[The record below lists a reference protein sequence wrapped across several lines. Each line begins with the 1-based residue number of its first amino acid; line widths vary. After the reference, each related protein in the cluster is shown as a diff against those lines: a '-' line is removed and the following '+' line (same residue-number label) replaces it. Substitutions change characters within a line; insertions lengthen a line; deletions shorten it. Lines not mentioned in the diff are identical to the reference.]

1 MMIKLIAI
9 DLDGTLLNENSAITR
24 ESIET
29 INKAMDEGVRIVL
42 CSGRPMSG
50 LYPYIKE
57 LGLDED
63 EEYII
68 SQNGSK
74 ISTANNEIIKEIL
87 MEEADVNYLV
97 DLADKEDVGVC
108 IISGSDNYYAYNYS
122 TPAMEHDADLVFL
135 DVEVLDRDLSK
146 MENNDP
152 MVVMAVDE
160 KDKLDRFTDK
170 YEAEIS
176 KQFEFVRSC
185 STILEFLNRGI
196 GKGPALLY
204 LADYLNLDI
213 SEVMVIGD
221 ELNDLS
227 MFEIDAFKVA
237 MGNAHQDIKDRADYI
252 TLANSEDG
260 VGHAIKKFVL

>member
-1 MMIKLIAI
+1 MIKLIAI
-9 DLDGTLLNENSAITR
+9 DLDGTLLNENSAITK
-24 ESIET
+24 ESIKT
-29 INKAMDEGVRIVL
+29 INQAMDQGVRIVL

-57 LGLDED
+57 LGLDQD

-74 ISTANNEIIKEIL
+74 ISTATNETIKEVL
-87 MEEADVNYLV
+87 MEEADLNYLV
-97 DLADKEDVGVC
+97 DLADKEDVGVS
-108 IISGSDNYYAYNYS
+108 IITAGDDYYAYNFA
-122 TPAMEHDADLVFL
+122 TEAMHHDAGLVFL
-135 DVEVLDRDLSK
+135 DVEEIDRDLTR

-160 KDKLDRFTDK
+160 KEKLDSFTEK
-170 YEAEIS
+170 YEEEIS

-185 STILEFLNRGI
+185 PTILEFLNRGI

-204 LADYLNLDI
+204 LADHLNLDI

-237 MGNAHQDIKDRADYI
+237 MGNAHEDIKDRADYI
-252 TLANSEDG
+252 TLKNSEDG
-260 VGHAIKKFVL
+260 VAHAIKKFVL

>member
-1 MMIKLIAI
+1 MIKLIAI
-9 DLDGTLLNENSAITR
+9 DLDGTLLNENSTITR

-97 DLADKEDVGVC
+97 DWQGRC
-108 IISGSDNYYAYNYS
+108 GS
-122 TPAMEHDADLVFL
+122 
-135 DVEVLDRDLSK
+135 
-146 MENNDP
+146 
-152 MVVMAVDE
+152 
-160 KDKLDRFTDK
+160 
-170 YEAEIS
+170 
-176 KQFEFVRSC
+176 
-185 STILEFLNRGI
+185 
-196 GKGPALLY
+196 LY
-204 LADYLNLDI
+204 H
-213 SEVMVIGD
+213 
-221 ELNDLS
+221 
-227 MFEIDAFKVA
+227 KW
-237 MGNAHQDIKDRADYI
+237 KW
-252 TLANSEDG
+252 
-260 VGHAIKKFVL
+260 